1 MVFLSINPILRCK
14 SNPISTKR
22 DSFVVLIMENIP
34 RVLGGLAETWTKPN
48 VCVCVCVCVCVH
60 TRACAHTGTQLC
72 PTLCDPMDCSPSG
85 SSVHELP
92 FPSPWDLSNLGIEL
106 KSLASPA
113 LAGEFFTTNTTWEV
127 QIYILVI
134 NCSVTTSICH

>member
-48 VCVCVCVCVCVH
+48 VCVCVCVCVCLH
-60 TRACAHTGTQLC
+60 TRACTHTGTQLC

-85 SSVHELP
+85 SSVHGDSLSMNTGLGCRSLLQGI
-92 FPSPWDLSNLGIEL
+92 FPNQGSTPGLLHCRW
-106 KSLASPA
+106 
-113 LAGEFFTTNTTWEV
+113 
-127 QIYILVI
+127 IL
-134 NCSVTTSICH
+134 CHLR